1 MASATGPSAS
11 ATGPSASETGP
22 SATGPSA
29 SATGPSASATGPS
42 ATGPSATAYEYY
54 AESDNESDD
63 ETLDTSWLDEFKQA
77 EASYNN
83 FYKEPVNSI
92 RLYMLYINELKEI
105 VLCVKNRYKLD
116 AQNCLTRERIL
127 PLIQHYQQQ
136 NGQQYKLHSLLRY
149 NIDLNPEE
157 ISDFVNEMVPLSSS
171 SRFLT
176 TEKYLDDISY
186 KDSITMFHNLNALY
200 FIFLEV
206 PKKEC
211 NQSNTKRIKLVAH
224 TAKTKR
230 NNHKKNL
237 KIAKEIG

>member
-1 MASATGPSAS
+1 MASETGPSE
-11 ATGPSASETGP
+11 TGPSASETGP
-22 SATGPSA
+22 SASETG
-29 SATGPSASATGPS
+29 T
-42 ATGPSATAYEYY
+42 Y
-54 AESDNESDD
+54 DESDD

-105 VLCVKNRYKLD
+105 ALCVKNRYKLD
-116 AQNCLTRERIL
+116 AENCLTRERIL

-157 ISDFVNEMVPLSSS
+157 ISDYVNETTPSHLSSS

-176 TEKYLDDISY
+176 SEKYLDNISY

-200 FIFLEV
+200 FIFYEV
-206 PKKEC
+206 PKKAC
-211 NQSNTKRIKLVAH
+211 NQSNTKRIKLVTH

>member
-1 MASATGPSAS
+1 MASATGA
-11 ATGPSASETGP
+11 SASETGP
-22 SATGPSA
+22 SE
-29 SATGPSASATGPS
+29 TGPSASATGPS
-42 ATGPSATAYEYY
+42 ATGPSASATDTSATGASATAYEYY

-157 ISDFVNEMVPLSSS
+157 ISDYVNETVPLSSQ
-171 SRFLT
+171 RFLT
-176 TEKYLDDISY
+176 TEKYLDDIPY

-200 FIFLEV
+200 FIFYEV
-206 PKKEC
+206 PKKAC
-211 NQSNTKRIKLVAH
+211 NQSNTKRIKLVTH